1 MRLNLSKPEG
11 LDVLMELVAWADV
24 VVGNLPSTRMKR
36 MGLTYDELKKVNP
49 SIIFL
54 DTTGFGQTGPMTSI
68 PAWGWNLFAIAG
80 FPSFLGWPDTE
91 PMASPVAYT
100 DYLAPWYGV
109 VAIMAALEHRSKT
122 GKGQFIDLAQNEV
135 NLQHLA
141 PALVDYTV
149 NGVEQSRIGNRS
161 PYGAPH
167 GVYPCRGDDRWCAI
181 AVFTEKE
188 WQAFCHIMGDPDWTK
203 DTRFATLLSRK
214 QNEDELDRLIQEWT
228 ITFTAEEVMDKM
240 QSAGVAAGIVRTGAE
255 IIAEDPQIKHRDYMK
270 VLDHHAIGPSLH
282 SSTPGKLMKTPA
294 EVRPAPCLGEHTEY
308 ICREILQM
316 PDERFVQLLAEGV
329 FD

>member
-1 MRLNLSKPEG
+1 
-11 LDVLMELVAWADV
+11 
-24 VVGNLPSTRMKR
+24 
-36 MGLTYDELKKVNP
+36 
-49 SIIFL
+49 
-54 DTTGFGQTGPMTSI
+54 
-68 PAWGWNLFAIAG
+68 
-80 FPSFLGWPDTE
+80 
-91 PMASPVAYT
+91 
-100 DYLAPWYGV
+100 
-109 VAIMAALEHRSKT
+109 
-122 GKGQFIDLAQNEV
+122 
-135 NLQHLA
+135 
-141 PALVDYTV
+141 VDYTV

-203 DTRFATLLSRK
+203 DTRFATLSSRK

-228 ITFTAEEVMDKM
+228 ITFAAEEVMDKM

-255 IIAEDPQIKHRDYMK
+255 IIAEDPQMKHRDYMK

-308 ICREILQM
+308 ICREILQI